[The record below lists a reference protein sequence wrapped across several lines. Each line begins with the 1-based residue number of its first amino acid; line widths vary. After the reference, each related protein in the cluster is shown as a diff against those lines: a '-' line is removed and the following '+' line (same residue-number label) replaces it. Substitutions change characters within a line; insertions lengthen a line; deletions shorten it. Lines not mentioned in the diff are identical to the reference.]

1 MIANVNKLS
10 EHKWLYF
17 LISLAVIVNFSG
29 LFIPLMDP
37 DAGVYASISKN
48 MVLRHNFLELYFRG
62 TDWLDKPHFQF
73 WITALF
79 FKMLGIHTWS
89 YKLPG
94 VLFVMIWAIYTYL

>member
-1 MIANVNKLS
+1 MPGKHIYFQQEN
-10 EHKWLYF
+10 KWLLF
-17 LISLAVIVNFSG
+17 LISLSVLVNFSG

-48 MVLRHNFLELYFRG
+48 MVLRNNYLELYFQG
-62 TDWLDKPHFQF
+62 KDWLDKPHFPF

-79 FKMLGIHTWS
+79 FKVFGIHTWS

-94 VLFVMIWAIYTYL
+94 ILFV